1 MKVFLIMIL
10 FFPTVSFNARDT
22 KGPFFW
28 QAKKDD
34 KHIYILGTL
43 HFGVALEDLQC
54 SEEISNYLDNSDLVF
69 TEADPNSNTNSEAQ
83 LAVQNEIEG
92 LMMDYTGNS
101 YRNFNKKSQQFFQK
115 LNLQHYNVSHYGFLN
130 VLYHICTQDQELHLL
145 QKFNQQGTLSLD
157 KQIKDIAQYKQVNQ
171 NILDNDSIKPS
182 LEIFK
187 SIAQNITAQ
196 TVEEFINDYHII
208 CSHENMEKLLYLS
221 VDFLDKFKAGENLS
235 FNTIENMKQNRGI
248 HKDTPR
254 PGTFLSNIN
263 SILKD
268 FLKERNETWANKL
281 TSASVNNIFVA
292 AGVFHF
298 IEEFNVLDMLKTAGF
313 SVKRMNATCEIKQ

>member
-1 MKVFLIMIL
+1 MKVFLVMIL
-10 FFPTVSFNARDT
+10 LFPTVSFSVRDT

-28 QAKKDD
+28 QAKKND
-34 KHIYILGTL
+34 KHIYILGTI

-54 SEEISNYLDNSDLVF
+54 SEEISSHLDNSDLVF
-69 TEADPNSNTNSEAQ
+69 TESDPSPNPEAQ
-83 LAVQNEIEG
+83 LAAQNEIKG
-92 LMMDYTGNS
+92 LMIDNTGNS
-101 YRNFNKKSQQFFQK
+101 YRNFNKKSQQFFQT
-115 LNLQHYNVSHYGFLN
+115 LNLQHYNISHYGFLS
-130 VLYHICTQDQELHLL
+130 VLYHICTQDQELSLL

-157 KQIKDIAQYKQVNQ
+157 KQIKDIAQYKQINQ
-171 NILDNDSIKPS
+171 NILDNDSIKPT
-182 LEIFK
+182 LELIK
-187 SIAQNITAQ
+187 SIVQNITAQ

-221 VDFLDKFKAGENLS
+221 VDYLDKFKAGENLS
-235 FNTIENMKQNRGI
+235 LNTSENMKQNRGI

-254 PGTFLSNIN
+254 PGAIFPTAN
-263 SILKD
+263 SIPKNL
-268 FLKERNETWANKL
+268 LKERNEIWANKL
-281 TSASVNNIFVA
+281 TSVSVNNIFVA